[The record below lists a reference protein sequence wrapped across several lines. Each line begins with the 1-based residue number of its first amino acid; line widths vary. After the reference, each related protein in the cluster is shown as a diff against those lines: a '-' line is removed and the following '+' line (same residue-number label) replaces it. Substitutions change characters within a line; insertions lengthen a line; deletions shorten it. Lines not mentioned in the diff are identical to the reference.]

1 MTQEYK
7 LTYSEVLESISK
19 QEFTI
24 FNDVVCKPDQ
34 EFSLASLKNKVEQ
47 GLYFLS
53 SSFESELNNISNSLI
68 LVDFEPKDYNSN
80 TYIKVEN
87 PQLTHYSISNKF
99 EQKPTP
105 SIHETAII
113 NPKAKIHKSAHIGPY
128 CIIGDCEIQENV
140 QLLSSITINNN
151 VIIKKNTIIEA
162 NSLIG
167 ARGMAWIWN
176 AEGKR
181 VMQPQLGGVI
191 IGEDCIIG
199 SDISIVRGSLSEN
212 TYIGNGTII
221 AHGTK
226 IGHGSYIEDQ
236 VHMANNVSLAG
247 NTRIGKQVFLGS
259 ACIISSNVSVAEGC
273 IVGAGSVLNRSI
285 EEKHATIVGV
295 PGKIIKKNNFKHK
308 PNGAPKP
315 FKKKPNE

>member
-128 CIIGDCEIQENV
+128 CIIGDCEIEENV
-140 QLLSSITINNN
+140 QLMSHITINDN
-151 VIIKKNTIIEA
+151 VLIKKNTIIEA

-176 AEGKR
+176 TKGER

-191 IGEDCIIG
+191 IGEECIIG

-226 IGHGSYIEDQ
+226 IGHGCYINNQ

-247 NTRIGKQVFLGS
+247 NAKIGERAFLGS
-259 ACIISSNVSVAEGC
+259 ACTISSNVSIPEGA
-273 IVGAGSVLNRSI
+273 IVGAGAVVNKSI
-285 EEKHATIVGV
+285 EIPYSTIVGV
-295 PGKIIKKNNFKHK
+295 PGKVINTQNYINK
-308 PNGAPKP
+308 PNGAPIP
-315 FKKKPNE
+315 FKKK